1 MTDDLTIVTFGGDS
15 SGTGFSLYRV
25 PGRPEPADRFVA
37 AARALTRDG
46 VRQPVDD
53 MAVDT
58 TLSPVW
64 GFRHVVVEDAGF
76 WCFTV
81 QGINRRFGRAGSCQ
95 FLFMPDARPAHQVWD
110 IGVRL
115 VDGDGRLGFDIARDR
130 LPHAES
136 AWVRPVLEG
145 LWAADD
151 PVVIDGDPHRVA
163 MVITDVLS
171 VLPSAVVKGRVWWT
185 YPLHRPRLERCGV
198 VSGRP
203 PDAGDGPV
211 SQWLRG
217 GPDRTASSGVEVEA
231 EALDWLAEAASK
243 GWSLS
248 PDWWPAGYL
257 ALPDMASLVE
267 AVVSEWLPLDVPRLI
282 EAGDDR
288 LERHRV
294 EVIDWIMADPDEAVR
309 RLMGCSVPWLDAWL
323 FELLLSQQRNSGL
336 NVLRC
341 PPMAEPSP
349 GWHDELADRLAKNY
363 STSHTRKMFANEFL
377 VAPGGPLSDAVTT
390 RRYAGWLSR
399 FGVNWRE
406 LDNAEPLT
414 AGFSRSASAD
424 PRHAAEEA
432 VVPTGRRGRSSWA
445 PFRPRTPR
453 PYPRSSP
460 DSGESDGPLD
470 DRSAGPVA
478 IPGTGRLDDR
488 RRREEA
494 AQASSDGG
502 GESMGGPPDAHWN
515 SVVLGW
521 LAEDIRETETI
532 SEDVRAALPTTAEF
546 ARNIQN
552 LVGRLRGVRLSAF
565 TAAELLDFSPS
576 REATK
581 SAVLT
586 MFRHN
591 DMLADRVPAGEWF
604 SRLVESVVETD
615 TVRGVVD
622 AAVDELP
629 RIGEAGRLD
638 GFAIAVF
645 SAHAERTFGVP
656 AAVTD
661 RIIEWA
667 DAGRPAET
675 GSADRSSRKV
685 GWSWRGR
692 RTDRATTRSE
702 NAESGETDR
711 GRDGDDDRERGS
723 ASRRTRRGRRGD
735 REGDQDARRPPARRS
750 RPRRRAEGE
759 ADDRDA
765 EGSHRGSWLEEN
777 TMLIMYLAVF
787 VFIGLVVV
795 LVLDLVRPWVFGG

>member
-25 PGRPEPADRFVA
+25 PGRPEPADRFVS

-95 FLFMPDARPAHQVWD
+95 FLFMSDERPAHQVWD

-115 VDGDGRLGFDIARDR
+115 VDGDGRLGFDIVRDR
-130 LPHAES
+130 LPHAET

-145 LWAADD
+145 LWASAD

-171 VLPSAVVKGRVWWT
+171 VLPSAVVRGRVWWT

-198 VSGRP
+198 ISGRP
-203 PDAGDGPV
+203 PDTGDGPV
-211 SQWLRG
+211 SQWLSG
-217 GPDRTASSGVEVEA
+217 GSDRAASSGVEA
-231 EALDWLAEAASK
+231 RALDWLAEAASK

-257 ALPDMASLVE
+257 ALPDMATLVE

-282 EAGDDR
+282 ETGDDR
-288 LERHRV
+288 LERHRT
-294 EVIDWIMADPDEAVR
+294 EVTEWVMADPDEAVR
-309 RLMGCSVPWLDAWL
+309 HLMGCSVPWVDSWL
-323 FELLLSQQRNSGL
+323 FEILLSQQRDSGV

-341 PPMAEPSP
+341 PPMAEPVP
-349 GWHDELADRLAKNY
+349 GWHDLLADRLAKTY
-363 STSHTRKMFANEFL
+363 STPHARRMFANECL
-377 VAPGGPLSDAVTT
+377 VAPGKPLSDAVTT

-414 AGFSRSASAD
+414 ADFSRQARTD
-424 PRHAAEEA
+424 PPDA
-432 VVPTGRRGRSSWA
+432 VDERTATPISRRGRSAWPPPS
-445 PFRPRTPR
+445 PSTPR
-453 PYPRSSP
+453 PYPRASP
-460 DSGESDGPLD
+460 GGGQSGDPQG
-470 DRSAGPVA
+470 DRAAGPVTV
-478 IPGTGRLDDR
+478 PGTGRVDER
-488 RRREEA
+488 RRREQA
-494 AQASSDGG
+494 AQASPDG
-502 GESMGGPPDAHWN
+502 GESVGGPPDAHWN
-515 SVVLGW
+515 SAVLGW

-532 SEDVRAALPTTAEF
+532 SEDVRAALPTTAAF

-552 LVGRLRGVRLSAF
+552 LVGRLTGVRLPAL
-565 TAAELLDFSPS
+565 TAAELLDFSPG

-591 DMLADRVPAGEWF
+591 DTLADGVPAGEWF
-604 SRLVESVVETD
+604 SRLVESVAETD

-638 GFAIAVF
+638 GFAITVF
-645 SAHAERTFGVP
+645 SAHAERTFGLP
-656 AAVTD
+656 SAVTD

-667 DAGRPAET
+667 DAGRPD
-675 GSADRSSRKV
+675 GRADRSSGG
-685 GWSWRGR
+685 GWWSRRGR
-692 RTDRATTRSE
+692 RADRDTARSE
-702 NAESGETDR
+702 NPEAGRADR
-711 GRDGDDDRERGS
+711 GRGDDDDRERGA
-723 ASRRTRRGRRGD
+723 ASRSGRRGD
-735 REGDQDARRPPARRS
+735 RGEDQDARRPSTRRS
-750 RPRRRAEGE
+750 DPRRCAERE

-765 EGSHRGSWLEEN
+765 EGPRRGSWLEEN

-787 VFIGLVVV
+787 VFIGLVLV